1 MSFAPVVVVVV
12 HGGGGGGGVWVGVWV
27 CGSECFDS
35 PGGLGVVA
43 NAACAQVL
51 I

>member
-1 MSFAPVVVVVV
+1 MVVVVVV
-12 HGGGGGGGVWVGVWV
+12 VVCVWVGVWV
-27 CGSECFDS
+27 CGLECFDS

-43 NAACAQVL
+43 NAACARVL

>member
-1 MSFAPVVVVVV
+1 MVVVVVV
-12 HGGGGGGGVWVGVWV
+12 VCGWHGCVGVWV